1 MKQYYLLTTTL
12 IVLLFS
18 SCSPRIAYLG
28 DYYAPTHDIDLF
40 YDEGDIEKEY
50 KVIGIARNEGDELER
65 DNLEAIRDE
74 MIKKAKTVGADAI
87 LFVSVASNNNN
98 SFSNESNKIVESKF
112 LRYK

>member
-1 MKQYYLLTTTL
+1 MKKVFTLSIIFTLLL
-12 IVLLFS
+12 GM
-18 SCSPRIAYLG
+18 SCTPRIAYLG
-28 DYYAPTHDIDLF
+28 DYYAPTYDVELF

-74 MIKKAKTVGADAI
+74 MIKKAKQVGADAI
-87 LFVSVASNNNN
+87 LFVSVASNSNNGFDN
-98 SFSNESNKIVESKF
+98 DSNKIVESKF